1 LAPLNRGGLN
11 STHIH
16 GTRASGGAVHSIKSG
31 HPASNHKVEPKRV
44 SPDDIKYKLAEMAK
58 LSEQDTRTEA
68 QRWLGDPPPWRSALA
83 MKRQEKPA

>member
-1 LAPLNRGGLN
+1 
-11 STHIH
+11 
-16 GTRASGGAVHSIKSG
+16 
-31 HPASNHKVEPKRV
+31 
-44 SPDDIKYKLAEMAK
+44 MAK